1 MNSIQACSSVKTL
14 RNRPTGPF
22 HGCMDKA
29 NWDSETPLFTEECAA
44 GGATLAIGLGVV
56 VTLLL
61 LVFLVP

>member
-1 MNSIQACSSVKTL
+1 
-14 RNRPTGPF
+14 
-22 HGCMDKA
+22 MDKA